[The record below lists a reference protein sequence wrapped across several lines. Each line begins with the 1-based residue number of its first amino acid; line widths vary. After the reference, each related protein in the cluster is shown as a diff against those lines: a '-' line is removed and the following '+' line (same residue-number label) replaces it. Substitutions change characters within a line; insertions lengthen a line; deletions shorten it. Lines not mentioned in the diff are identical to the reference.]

1 VAKERLGSPRA
12 RLFAALDLPDRVRE
26 ALAAW
31 QRRELTDPAL
41 RAVAPQAL
49 HVTLCFLGY
58 HPERA
63 IERIA
68 AEVEGLAPRAVELR
82 FEPQPVGVPENRPRL
97 FAADAPSEA
106 TVELQAELSARLEAN
121 GFYRPEKREFWSH
134 VTVARARPERG
145 EKGPSGRRR
154 RGHPR
159 AIESPPGP
167 LPEAVL
173 DPFFGVRVTLYRSHL
188 RPAGA
193 EYAPLAG
200 FDLPPG

>member
-1 VAKERLGSPRA
+1 MAKERLGSPRA
-12 RLFAALDLPDRVRE
+12 RLFVALDLPDRVRE

-31 QRRELTDPAL
+31 QRHGLADPAV

-68 AEVEGLAPRAVELR
+68 AEVEGIAPRAVELR
-82 FEPQPVGVPENRPRL
+82 FEPQPVAVPRSRPRL

-106 TVELQAELSARLEAN
+106 TDGLQAELSARLEAS
-121 GFYRPEKREFWSH
+121 GFYRPEKRPFWSH
-134 VTVARARPERG
+134 VTVARVRPERRERG
-145 EKGPSGRRR
+145 SRRR
-154 RGHPR
+154 RGSRPR
-159 AIESPPGP
+159 TVESPPGP

>member
-1 VAKERLGSPRA
+1 MAKERLGSPRA
-12 RLFAALDLPDRVRE
+12 RLFVALDLPDRVRE

-31 QRRELTDPAL
+31 QRRELADPAL
-41 RAVAPQAL
+41 RTVAPQAL

-58 HPERA
+58 QPERA
-63 IERIA
+63 IDRIA

-82 FEPQPVGVPENRPRL
+82 FEPQPIGVPGNRPRL

-106 TVELQAELSARLEAN
+106 TVELQGELSARLEASAL
-121 GFYRPEKREFWSH
+121 YRPEKRPFWSH
-134 VTVARARPERG
+134 VTLARVRPERG
-145 EKGPSGRRR
+145 ERGSSRRRR
-154 RGHPR
+154 RGRPQ
-159 AIESPPGP
+159 AVESPPGP

-200 FDLPPG
+200 FDLPPE